1 MAANRIAIVGFGPR
15 GLGALERLIAHQ
27 RISDST
33 PIEVTVFEPG
43 PTPGAGSA
51 YSPDQPSFL
60 LMNFPAGKIDFRWDE
75 SGTPSAFGGGSFM
88 EWAEADP
95 DRADG
100 WYPPRSLVGS
110 YLSAAASELLDSSPF
125 PVTLVSE
132 AVVGMEPGSGG
143 WLIRTKSGAS
153 RFDEVLLTTGH
164 APTGSRSTASADLA
178 VAGSEVNIR
187 GFGLTA
193 IDLILELTEGGGGSF
208 EPAANGSFKY
218 RRSASEPSGIAP
230 HSRHG
235 RPMLVKPEL
244 SRSPVPAEILTAV
257 IADSREQVL
266 ELPPG
271 AGITQLGKVLS
282 GLCADLLSL
291 EPARQAAGAWIDAAS
306 TGQLGPDPDPA
317 ATINESLRIASGET
331 SPNLKWALGLA
342 WRSIYPAIVR
352 RYSHGGLR
360 ESDHS
365 PFRNLAS
372 EMERLAFGPPPVNAA
387 KLLALADA
395 GILDLSRLADSGSS
409 GSGIEL
415 DAVSSPPGLNLHQ
428 EPLADL
434 VAAGAIRKPPGA
446 RGIEVTRSA
455 RCVGA
460 NGETTRGLAAC
471 GRLTEDWVIGNDTLD
486 RRLHPEINRWAET
499 VCSAIPTESSL
510 AAIS

>member
-27 RISDST
+27 RIPDSA

-43 PTPGAGSA
+43 PIPGAGSA
-51 YSPDQPSFL
+51 YCPDQPSFL
-60 LMNFPAGKIDFRWDE
+60 LMNFPAGKIDFRWNED
-75 SGTPSAFGGGSFM
+75 GPPSAFDGGSFM
-88 EWAEADP
+88 EWAGADP
-95 DRADG
+95 DRADS

-110 YLSAAASELLDSSPF
+110 YLSAAASELLGSSPF
-125 PVTLVSE
+125 PVTLVPE
-132 AVVGMEPGSGG
+132 AVVGMKQESGG
-143 WLIRTKSGAS
+143 WLVRSKSGSS

-164 APTGSRSTASADLA
+164 APTGSGSTGHSDRA
-178 VAGSEVNIR
+178 VAGAEVNIR

-193 IDLILELTEGGGGSF
+193 IDLVLELTEGRGGSF
-208 EPAANGSFKY
+208 GTAADGSFIY
-218 RRSASEPSGIAP
+218 RRSDSGPSGITP
-230 HSRHG
+230 HSRYG
-235 RPMLVKPEL
+235 RPMLVKPEQN
-244 SRSPVPAEILTAV
+244 RSPIPQEILAAV
-257 IADSREQVL
+257 IAESRERVL

-271 AGITQLGKVLS
+271 GGIGQLGKVLS
-282 GLCADLLSL
+282 GLSADLLSL
-291 EPARQAAGAWIDAAS
+291 DSAREAAGAWIDAAS
-306 TGQLGPDPDPA
+306 TGQLEPDPDPG

-342 WRSIYPAIVR
+342 WRSIYPAIVK

-360 ESDHS
+360 KSDHA

-372 EMERLAFGPPPVNAA
+372 EMERLAFGPPPVNAV

-395 GILDLSRLADSGSS
+395 GILDLSRLGDSGSD
-409 GSGIEL
+409 GSGIKL

-460 NGETTRGLAAC
+460 NGETTCGLAAC

-499 VCSAIPTESSL
+499 VCSAIQVEPSM
-510 AAIS
+510 AVIS